1 MPIDTFAALNAMLRA
16 EAARA
21 EVTEPRR
28 ASGGAGR
35 DTEPVAGRDT
45 EPVAA
50 SEDGVTEAERNE
62 SGTTQ

>member
-35 DTEPVAGRDT
+35 DTEPVA
-45 EPVAA
+45 A

>member
-28 ASGGAGR
+28 ASA
-35 DTEPVAGRDT
+35 VVGRDT

-50 SEDGVTEAERNE
+50 AEDGTTEAERNE